1 MFHDYES
8 MCFLLFEPVMR
19 KFLPSSLSHH
29 NVLLGISLADFL
41 CLVATFLI
49 YVDAEK
55 SIDRA
60 NTSRHQAI
68 LLADELRQS
77 SDDLTRM
84 VRTYV
89 VTGDLQYKRNFE
101 EILAIRDGIS
111 ARPSEYHSIYWDLV
125 LADDGRPRSTGEML
139 PLLEKMRQAG
149 FSALELEK
157 LGEAKTQSDALARI
171 EERAMKLIESGADND
186 EAKRLS
192 AIAMLHDEAYHRAKA
207 AIMLPIA
214 EFIEMIDQ
222 RTRFDVETAE
232 RHAQLMR
239 AVFLFFSAMQVA
251 LLFVLYRG
259 RRKLLGTSVDEV
271 YAVIKKIGS
280 GDLATPVPV
289 AKGAEDSV
297 IGRVEEARQK
307 LLLIEQNRQRMMQ
320 RLRASEMRFRS
331 YFESPLV
338 GIAITSLEKK
348 WLEANPFLCKLLG
361 YSRDELTQLTWVD
374 ITYPDDIGFNITEF
388 EKALAKKTEGYSL
401 EKRFIRKDG
410 VIIDASVSVRC
421 VRSQD
426 GSPDYFLVLIQ
437 DISAR
442 KKAEAELLEYQQQ
455 LEQMVDAR
463 THDLA
468 LAKEAAEAA
477 NQAKTTFLANM
488 SHELRTPMNGILG
501 MISLARVRMTDPQGL
516 DQIDKAKRAAERL
529 LVLLNDI
536 LDLSKIEA
544 ERLTLEVAPFKLSA
558 MLESFEALFRHKAE
572 EKGLIL
578 AINLPAELAC
588 CTLLGDRLRL
598 EQVLT
603 NLIDNAIKFS
613 DDGEVSVRV
622 QHVSEDQ
629 GSVLLRF
636 EVQDQGI
643 GISPEVQK
651 RLFNAFEQADSSMT
665 RKYGGTGLGLAISKH
680 LVVMMGGEIGV
691 KSLSGEGSTFW
702 FSVLLKTIK
711 ENAVVRTVQP
721 MVDGNNVECMRRE
734 FSSVRVMIAED
745 EPINREI
752 IVILLEEAGLVVDVA
767 EDGEQSLE
775 LARQNRYTLILMDI
789 QMPRLNGFDATKA
802 IRDDSLNRKT
812 PILAIT
818 ANAFDTDR
826 QLCLKAGMD
835 DHIPKPINRDV
846 LYAALLKWLRSLQ

>member
-1 MFHDYES
+1 M
-8 MCFLLFEPVMR
+8 L

-29 NVLLGISLADFL
+29 RLLLGISLADFL

-89 VTGDLQYKRNFE
+89 VTGDLQYKKNFE

-125 LADDGRPRSTGEML
+125 LADDGRPRSTGETL

-171 EERAMKLIESGADND
+171 EEQAMKLIESGADND
-186 EAKRLS
+186 KANRLS
-192 AIAMLHDEAYHRAKA
+192 AIAMLHDEAYHRSKA

-232 RHAQLMR
+232 RHAQVMR
-239 AVFLFFSAMQVA
+239 AIFLFFSAMQVA

-289 AKGAEDSV
+289 ANGAEDTV

-320 RLRASEMRFRS
+320 RLRASEESLRTSEMRFRS

-338 GIAITSLEKK
+338 GIAITSPEKK

-374 ITYPDDIGFNITEF
+374 ITYPDDIGLNISEF
-388 EKALAKKTEGYSL
+388 EKALANKTEGYSL

-421 VRSQD
+421 VRDQD

-442 KKAEAELLEYQQQ
+442 KKAEAELREYQQQ

-468 LAKEAAEAA
+468 IAKEAAEAA

-501 MISLARVRMTDPQGL
+501 MIGLARMRMTEPQGL

-544 ERLTLEVAPFKLSA
+544 ERLTLEVAPFRLGA
-558 MLESFEALFRHKAE
+558 MLESFEALFRHRAE
-572 EKGLIL
+572 EKGLML
-578 AINLPAELAC
+578 TINLPAELVC
-588 CTLLGDRLRL
+588 RTLLGDRLRL

-613 DDGEVSVRV
+613 DCGEVSVRV
-622 QHVSEDQ
+622 QQVSEDQ

-643 GISPEVQK
+643 GIDPEVQK

-680 LVVMMGGEIGV
+680 LVVMMGGEIGI
-691 KSLSGEGSTFW
+691 KSLSGAGSTFW
-702 FSVLLKTIK
+702 FSVRLSAIK

-721 MVDGNNVECMRRE
+721 MVDGSNVECMRRE

-752 IVILLEEAGLVVDVA
+752 VVILLEEAGLVVDVA

-826 QLCLKAGMD
+826 QLCLEAGMD

-846 LYAALLKWLRSLQ
+846 LYAALLKWLRSFQ